1 MTKEINEFLEYL
13 QVQRAYSKNTIL
25 SYEASLKEFL
35 KYLDT
40 LKINYLTI
48 NKDDVYNYLKE
59 LDKKKYTNSTI
70 SRHLSSLRTFYTYLY
85 SKQKIKTNYFLLI
98 QNPKKAKKL
107 PNFLNFNEIEDLL
120 KFKEYKNV
128 IDYRDKLVLELLYAT
143 GMRVSE
149 LCNIKLND
157 INYQKESIKTL
168 GKGKKE
174 RIVYYGK
181 YAKEALENYLQ
192 YRPLLLKN
200 KESEYLFLNKQGNNL
215 KRISVSQIVIKRL
228 NEASIYHKASAHS
241 IRHTFATHLLENGAD
256 IRTVQE
262 LLGHSKLSTTQI
274 YTHLTSE
281 YLKNEYHNKMMR
293 K

>member
-120 KFKEYKNV
+120 NFKEYKNV

>member
-120 KFKEYKNV
+120 NFKEYKNV

-215 KRISVSQIVIKRL
+215 KRSSVSQIVIKRL